1 MYQRGTPMC
10 QRGMPM
16 RQQGTPM
23 CQREMPPNKEQQQAE
38 RTPIKS
44 NWYHREE
51 EG

>member
-1 MYQRGTPMC
+1 MHQRGT
-10 QRGMPM
+10 PM

-23 CQREMPPNKEQQQAE
+23 RQRETPPNKEQQQAE